1 MKHPFA
7 LTVIILTV
15 GLAGILF
22 WSASRTLD
30 GSVLLLADSDGIR
43 EVVRG
48 WSVVLSLWP
57 VLLLGAVPALMIIAF
72 LTLCA
77 LGAAI
82 DADTTRE
89 ITRLRQAADEARTRA
104 EKAEQEA
111 RARYRERCEQ
121 AEQMQQK
128 AAQRIQEAEARENA
142 ARDVIIRARQEVIR
156 ITELAKRQ
164 TEDAQ
169 RRQHNATGAAE
180 RRRRKIEKLTQGNL
194 P

>member
-7 LTVIILTV
+7 LTVIVLIV
-15 GLAGILF
+15 VLAGILF
-22 WSASRTLD
+22 WFAHSTLG
-30 GSVLLLADSDGIR
+30 GSVLLLTDSDGTR

-48 WSVVLSLWP
+48 WSVALSLWP
-57 VLLLGAVPALMIIAF
+57 VLLLGAVPALILIAF
-72 LTLCA
+72 LALCA

-82 DADTTRE
+82 DADTARE
-89 ITRLRQAADEARTRA
+89 ITRLRQAADQARTRA

-121 AEQMQQK
+121 AEQMQQR
-128 AAQRIQEAEARENA
+128 AAQRIKEAEARENA

-180 RRRRKIEKLTQGNL
+180 RRRRKIEKLTQKDS